1 MTAPG
6 FVVPA
11 TARTAAPRL
20 GSGVRVAATLTPSSD
35 GDSRAV
41 PRPRDEIAAA
51 VGPHSQ
57 AAPASPARA
66 DAQGF
71 AGPDRHPGFLAGG
84 LHSSIEG
91 RAGRAGRWQRATTGS
106 QSADRGAG
114 RSGRAVRGST
124 PRQDSP
130 RRLVRGVARGPAAHV
145 NEGTGYFSRTIGK
158 VACPPSFLIFLTF
171 PISPCL
177 MGYERSAAVEHDQ

>member
-6 FVVPA
+6 FAVPA
-11 TARTAAPRL
+11 TARTAAPRPD
-20 GSGVRVAATLTPSSD
+20 SGVRVAATLTPSSD

-71 AGPDRHPGFLAGG
+71 AGPDRHPGFLAGVLRAG
-84 LHSSIEG
+84 PEG
-91 RAGRAGRWQRATTGS
+91 RAGRAGRRRRAAPGS
-106 QSADRGAG
+106 LSPDRG
-114 RSGRAVRGST
+114 
-124 PRQDSP
+124 
-130 RRLVRGVARGPAAHV
+130 LVCIVLAARG
-145 NEGTGYFSRTIGK
+145 R
-158 VACPPSFLIFLTF
+158 
-171 PISPCL
+171 
-177 MGYERSAAVEHDQ
+177 

>member
-20 GSGVRVAATLTPSSD
+20 GSHRPRVD

-84 LHSSIEG
+84 VHSSIEG
-91 RAGRAGRWQRATTGS
+91 RAGRAGYPRREAAGYQSTG
-106 QSADRGAG
+106 RGAG
-114 RSGRAVRGST
+114 RTGPAARVST
-124 PRQDSP
+124 DRQDSP
-130 RRLVRGVARGPAAHV
+130 RPLDRGDA
-145 NEGTGYFSRTIGK
+145 
-158 VACPPSFLIFLTF
+158 
-171 PISPCL
+171 
-177 MGYERSAAVEHDQ
+177 

>member
-6 FVVPA
+6 FAVPA
-11 TARTAAPRL
+11 TARTAAPKPD
-20 GSGVRVAATLTPSSD
+20 SGVRVAATLTPSSD

-51 VGPHSQ
+51 VRPHSQ

-71 AGPDRHPGFLAGG
+71 TGPDRHPGFLAGG

-91 RAGRAGRWQRATTGS
+91 RAGRAGHRRREAAGS
-106 QSADRGAG
+106 RSAARGAS
-114 RSGRAVRGST
+114 RSGRAGRGS
-124 PRQDSP
+124 PARQDSP
-130 RRLVRGVARGPAAHV
+130 RRLVRGVARGPATTV
-145 NEGTGYFSRTIGK
+145 NRQPLAP
-158 VACPPSFLIFLTF
+158 VLVPLPP
-171 PISPCL
+171 
-177 MGYERSAAVEHDQ
+177 

>member
-57 AAPASPARA
+57 PAPASPAWA
-66 DAQGF
+66 DAHGF
-71 AGPDRHPGFLAGG
+71 AGPRRHPGFLAGG

-91 RAGRAGRWQRATTGS
+91 RAGCVGRRRRAAIGS
-106 QSADRGAG
+106 QSPDRRAG
-114 RSGRAVRGST
+114 RSGPAGHGSPARQNPPRG
-124 PRQDSP
+124 
-130 RRLVRGVARGPAAHV
+130 LVRGAAGGSSAQV
-145 NEGTGYFSRTIGK
+145 DKGTGYFSRTIGK
-158 VACPPSFLIFLTF
+158 VACPPPFS
-171 PISPCL
+171 
-177 MGYERSAAVEHDQ
+177 

>member
-6 FVVPA
+6 FAVPA
-11 TARTAAPRL
+11 TARTAAQKL
-20 GSGVRVAATLTPSSD
+20 DSGVRVAATLTSSSD

-51 VGPHSQ
+51 VGPHPQ

-84 LHSSIEG
+84 LRTSIEG

-114 RSGRAVRGST
+114 RSGRAVRGPPAS
-124 PRQDSP
+124 QDSP
-130 RRLVRGVARGPAAHV
+130 GCLVRGVARSPAAQV
-145 NEGTGYFSRTIGK
+145 TRGQ
-158 VACPPSFLIFLTF
+158 ATF
-171 PISPCL
+171 PAPS
-177 MGYERSAAVEHDQ
+177 EK